1 MNDKARRVFN
11 GWLALSDS
19 ERSEFDAATR
29 EFRTATESSKRELR
43 ESNRNRVEKMDTGPV
58 SGKCAC
64 CGR

>member
-19 ERSEFDAATR
+19 ERNEFDAAAR
-29 EFRTATESSKRELR
+29 EFRTSTESTKREVR
-43 ESNRNRVEKMDTGPV
+43 ESTRNRVEKMDTGPV
-58 SGKCAC
+58 GGPCVC